1 MKIYNSI
8 TDLIGNT
15 PLVELSS
22 FAKANNINAR
32 LLVKLEMFN
41 PAGSSKDRVALS
53 MINEAEKSGKLTT
66 GGTIIEPTSGNTGIA
81 LAMIAKARGYRC
93 IIVMPD
99 SMSLER
105 RNLMRA
111 YGAELVLT
119 EGALGMKGAIDKAI
133 ALSGEIPNS
142 FIPSQF
148 DNPANPEAH
157 KTTTGPEIWIDTD
170 GEIDAFVACVGTGG
184 TLSGVGEFLKSK
196 NPSVQVIAVEPSA
209 SPLLSKG
216 YTGSHKIQGI
226 GANFVP
232 QNLNR
237 EIYDEIITVDDGEAY
252 KYAKELVATEGILV
266 GISAGAALC
275 AMVKFASRP
284 ENEGKTIVALL
295 TDSGERYL
303 STPDFI

>member
-1 MKIYNSI
+1 
-8 TDLIGNT
+8 
-15 PLVELSS
+15 
-22 FAKANNINAR
+22 
-32 LLVKLEMFN
+32 
-41 PAGSSKDRVALS
+41 
-53 MINEAEKSGKLTT
+53 
-66 GGTIIEPTSGNTGIA
+66 
-81 LAMIAKARGYRC
+81 
-93 IIVMPD
+93 
-99 SMSLER
+99 MSLER

-133 ALSGEIPNS
+133 ALLGEIPNS

-157 KTTTGPEIWIDTD
+157 KTTTGPEIWIDTN
-170 GEIDAFVACVGTGG
+170 GKIDAFVACVGTGG

>member
-22 FAKANNINAR
+22 FVKANNINAR

-41 PAGSSKDRVALS
+41 PAGSAKDRVALS

-237 EIYDEIITVDDGEAY
+237 EIYDEIIAVDDGEAY

>member
-22 FAKANNINAR
+22 FVKANNINAR

-41 PAGSSKDRVALS
+41 PAGSAKDRVALS

-196 NPSVQVIAVEPSA
+196 NPSIQVIAVEPSA